1 MKQIETAQAFSA
13 TSSQVKPCDSLPT
26 WPLGPALQVW
36 SNEAVAKSCGLTDPW
51 PSEFTHFLKRR
62 KHPKNPKD

>member
-13 TSSQVKPCDSLPT
+13 TFSQVKPCDSLPT

-36 SNEAVAKSCGLTDPW
+36 SNEAVAKSCGLKKSAAFGVHP
-51 PSEFTHFLKRR
+51 FLET
-62 KHPKNPKD
+62 